1 MLPKTDRLVSFEK
14 KKENEGL
21 ILAADEK
28 KIESG
33 VEKGN
38 KDDDE
43 EVIVVIVTDA
53 VIVGYCSLNANYLVN
68 AKCQRCLV
76 WIWTESGLCTN
87 ETSQIERQCLCSP
100 KQPCRR

>member
-1 MLPKTDRLVSFEK
+1 MRPSQDRSTGVIRK
-14 KKENEGL
+14 KKEKEGF

-28 KIESG
+28 IDSG
-33 VEKGN
+33 VEKRN

-76 WIWTESGLCTN
+76 WIWAESGLCTN
-87 ETSQIERQCLCSP
+87 ETR
-100 KQPCRR
+100 K